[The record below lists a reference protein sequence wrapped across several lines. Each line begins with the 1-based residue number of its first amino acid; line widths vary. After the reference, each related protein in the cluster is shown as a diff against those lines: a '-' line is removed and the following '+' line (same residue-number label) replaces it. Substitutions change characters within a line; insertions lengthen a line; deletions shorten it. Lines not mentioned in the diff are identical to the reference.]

1 MSASESLLAARL
13 AAVKPS
19 ATMAVTARAAEL
31 KAEGRD
37 IIGLG
42 AGEPDFDTPDNIK
55 EAAIAAMR
63 AGDTKYTN
71 VDGTPRLKDAI
82 AEKFRRENGLE
93 YKRSQVTV
101 ACGGKHIIFNAMMAT
116 LDPGDE
122 VVIPAPYWVSYP
134 DIVLFSGGTPVAI
147 EAPLAQEFKITP
159 AQLDAA
165 ITPATKWL
173 ILNSPSNPTGAA
185 YTRAEL
191 KALADVLLAHP
202 HVYILADDIYE
213 HIVYDGFDF
222 TTIAEVEPR
231 LYDRT
236 LTMNGVSKA
245 YAMTGWRIGYAAGP
259 EPLIKAMATIQS
271 QSTSNPC
278 SISQAA
284 AVAALTGPQDFIPVR
299 AAAFCKRRNRV
310 VELLNSAPG
319 ITCAEPDGAFYVYP
333 GCDGLIGKKTA
344 DGKVL
349 ENDTDVTAWLLE
361 EAGVAVVQGA
371 AFGVSP
377 CFRISY
383 AASMEVL
390 EEACTRIVRA
400 SETLT

>member
-1 MSASESLLAARL
+1 MSAHSSLLATRL

-19 ATMAVTARAAEL
+19 ATMAATARAQEL

-37 IIGLG
+37 VIGLG

-63 AGDTKYTN
+63 AGDTKYTV
-71 VDGTPRLKDAI
+71 VDGRPDLKDAV
-82 AEKFRRENGLE
+82 AGKFRRENGLE
-93 YKRSQVTV
+93 YKRSQVTI

-116 LDPGDE
+116 LNEGDE

-134 DIVLFSGGTPVAI
+134 DIVLFSGGTPVTV
-147 EAPLAQEFKITP
+147 EAPISQDFKITP
-159 AQLDAA
+159 EQLDAA
-165 ITPATKWL
+165 ITPKTKWVL
-173 ILNSPSNPTGAA
+173 LNSPSNPTGAA
-185 YTRAEL
+185 YSRAEL
-191 KALADVLLAHP
+191 RALADVLMAHP
-202 HVYILADDIYE
+202 EVYILSDDIYE
-213 HIVYDGFDF
+213 HIIYDGFEF
-222 TTIAEVEPR
+222 ATIAEVEPN

-259 EPLIKAMATIQS
+259 EPLIKAMGTIQS

-284 AVAALTGPQDFIPVR
+284 ALEALNGPQDFIPVR
-299 AAAFCKRRNRV
+299 AAAFCERRDRV
-310 VELLNSAPG
+310 VELLNQAPG
-319 ITCAEPDGAFYVYP
+319 LTCAKPEGAFYVYP
-333 GCDGLIGKKTA
+333 GCDGLIGKTTP

-349 ENDTDVTAWLLE
+349 KDDTDVTAFLLE
-361 EAGVAVVQGA
+361 AEGVAVVQGA

-383 AASMEVL
+383 ATSMEVL
-390 EEACTRIVRA
+390 EDACKRITRA
-400 SETLT
+400 CESLT

>member
-1 MSASESLLAARL
+1 MSAHPSLLAARL

-19 ATMAVTARAAEL
+19 ATMAATARAAEL

-37 IIGLG
+37 VIGLG

-63 AGDTKYTN
+63 AGDTKYTV
-71 VDGTPRLKDAI
+71 VDGTPALKDAV
-82 AEKFRRENGLE
+82 AGKFRRENGLD
-93 YKRSQVTV
+93 YKRSQVTI
-101 ACGGKHIIFNAMMAT
+101 ACGGKQIIFNAMMAT
-116 LDPGDE
+116 LNAGDE

-134 DIVLFSGGTPVAI
+134 DIVLFSGGTPVAV
-147 EAPLAQEFKITP
+147 EAPLAQDFKITP
-159 AQLDAA
+159 GQLDAA
-165 ITPATKWL
+165 ITPKTKWL

-185 YTRAEL
+185 YTKDEL
-191 KALADVLLAHP
+191 KGLAEVLVAHP
-202 HVYILADDIYE
+202 HVYILTDDIYE
-213 HIVYDGFDF
+213 HIIYDGFEF
-222 TTIAEVEPR
+222 ATIAQLEPN

-259 EPLIKAMATIQS
+259 EPLIKAMGTIQS

-284 AVAALTGPQDFIPVR
+284 ALEALTGPQDFIPER
-299 AAAFCKRRNRV
+299 AQAFCKRRDRV
-310 VELLNSAPG
+310 VALLNQAPG
-319 ITCAEPDGAFYVYP
+319 ITCYEPDGAFYVYP
-333 GCDGLIGKKTA
+333 GCDGLIGKTTP
-344 DGKVL
+344 DGNLLKD
-349 ENDTDVTAWLLE
+349 DTDVTAWLLE
-361 EAGVAVVQGA
+361 AEGVAVVQGA

-383 AASMEVL
+383 ATSMEVL
-390 EEACTRIVRA
+390 EEACKRIKRA
-400 SETLT
+400 CESLS